1 MSDGRFRGK
10 SRQTTGKIERKSM
23 KKIKQTVTAVRRFGK
38 NLRHGIRK
46 NAVALAIAGAVAAGA
61 LGANGQSTTPD
72 PTTIYSSAQSD
83 FNAAVGIAIGAIGIG
98 AAVFFI
104 RKGLKARM

>member
-1 MSDGRFRGK
+1 MN
-10 SRQTTGKIERKSM
+10 KIN
-23 KKIKQTVTAVRRFGK
+23 QAVTAVRGFLK
-38 NLRHGIRK
+38 SLWNGIK
-46 NAVALAIAGAVAAGA
+46 KKAAAAAVAGTVAVGA
-61 LGANGQSTTPD
+61 LSAHAQTGSPD

>member
-1 MSDGRFRGK
+1 MN
-10 SRQTTGKIERKSM
+10 
-23 KKIKQTVTAVRRFGK
+23 KIKQTVTAVRGFFRSLW
-38 NLRHGIRK
+38 NGIRK
-46 NAVALAIAGAVAAGA
+46 NAAAIAVAGTVAAGA
-61 LGANGQSTTPD
+61 LSARAQTTPD
-72 PTTIYSSAQSD
+72 PTTIYSSAQTD

>member
-1 MSDGRFRGK
+1 MN
-10 SRQTTGKIERKSM
+10 KIN
-23 KKIKQTVTAVRRFGK
+23 QTVKAVRGFLK
-38 NLRHGIRK
+38 NLWHGIRK
-46 NAVALAIAGAVAAGA
+46 HAATVAVAGTVTVGA
-61 LGANGQSTTPD
+61 LSARAQTAPD

-104 RKGLKARM
+104 RKGLRARM